1 MLMSE
6 KEYGQ
11 RITLIEEIHNYNAL
25 PHSKNEQISTLEVK
39 YWCLCEDFFEGLREV
54 RFEVIRMFE
63 PDR

>member
-1 MLMSE
+1 MSE

-11 RITLIEEIHNYNAL
+11 RATLIAEIRNYHAL

-39 YWCLCEDFFEGLREV
+39 YWCLYEDFFEGLREV
-54 RFEVIRMFE
+54 CFEVIRMFE